1 VLYKKSKEFQ
11 VSGTTRVYALIGDP
25 VAHSISPSFWN
36 AALRHSEIDA
46 IYIAMQV
53 GKACAPAAFKGIEA
67 LSIAGINV
75 TRPLKR
81 MAAEYC
87 HILNEPAR
95 STGAV
100 NTIRFSEHGGEGW
113 NTDATGLLRIL
124 TRLDLRGRPALIMGN
139 GASAATAVWAIK
151 KCTDAQ
157 IFILGRSFA
166 EQPAV
171 NGLETWPADPQI
183 NCLAWNDKNFSYA
196 AGESAIIVNT
206 TPLGWSTEDFVPEL
220 DKCLEKNKVFVDF
233 NYAPD
238 SKLVACARKSGC
250 VVIDGRELLLE
261 QGLESFEILTG
272 CEAPAE
278 IIRNCIYS

>member
-1 VLYKKSKEFQ
+1 MQ
-11 VSGTTRVYALIGDP
+11 ISGTTRVYALIGNP
-25 VAHSISPSFWN
+25 VAHSISPLFWN
-36 AALRHSEIDA
+36 AALRHSGIDA
-46 IYIAMQV
+46 VYIAIRASEDNAMN
-53 GKACAPAAFKGIEA
+53 AFNGLEA
-67 LSIAGINV
+67 MNISGINV

-81 MAAEYC
+81 KAAEYC
-87 HILNEPAR
+87 HLLHEPGQ
-95 STGAV
+95 STGVV
-100 NTIRFSEHGGEGW
+100 NTIKFSEQGGEGW

-139 GASAATAVWAIK
+139 GASAATAAWAVK
-151 KCTDAQ
+151 RCTDEP
-157 IFILGRSFA
+157 IFVLGRSFA
-166 EQPAV
+166 EIPAV
-171 NGLETWPADPQI
+171 NGLEGWPADPQI
-183 NCLAWNDKNFSYA
+183 KCLPWNDKNFSYA

-206 TPLGWSTEDFVPEL
+206 TPLGWSAEDFVPEL

-238 SKLVACARKSGC
+238 SKLVASARKSGC
-250 VVIDGRELLLE
+250 VIIDGRELLLE